1 MLLSPHPAP
10 PLVTVTRHVAPAVT
24 TLQCRARSFYPQN
37 ISMRWLKDRQPVAAK
52 DVGPEDVLPSGD
64 GTYQAWVAVA
74 TSPGDERKY
83 TCLVEHPGLD
93 QPLAAAWGTHGSERV
108 AGRGRGRGGAGS

>member
-1 MLLSPHPAP
+1 M
-10 PLVTVTRHVAPAVT
+10 
-24 TLQCRARSFYPQN
+24 
-37 ISMRWLKDRQPVAAK
+37 AAK

-93 QPLAAAWGTHGSERV
+93 QPLAAAWGTHGIRMGASGRL
-108 AGRGRGRGGAGS
+108 AGGGVEAGPGADASLL